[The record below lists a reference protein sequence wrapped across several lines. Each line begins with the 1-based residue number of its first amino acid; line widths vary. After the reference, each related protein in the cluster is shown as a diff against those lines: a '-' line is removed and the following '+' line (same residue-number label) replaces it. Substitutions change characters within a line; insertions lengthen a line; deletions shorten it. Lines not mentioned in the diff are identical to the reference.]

1 MKYLLFILIPVFS
14 CMAQDILPGS
24 KVMIDTTSTDM
35 RITTTN
41 STLQCY
47 ADEPITSMSCGAGT
61 VDIMGDCF
69 APPNTAFNIDYGVSS
84 VDSCVGV
91 DGTPDWQSSLN
102 IGTGTINTA
111 KSINGITQDTTFTM
125 NCQRPGVATVYSE
138 SLTVKVKG
146 PCSALPP
153 INIVRQNNPDEFFDL
168 TMLPFGSATGVTARF
183 SLFKNNYSALQFTA
197 PAQVLTKKLFFES
210 GRPDDGGPAPYTVVI
225 SQCPGDF
232 TESLGSGCKVSGV
245 TPTLRWT
252 TDPNLASNFR
262 CLLNPGEDYY
272 INIVH
277 SLDEG
282 SGYEVTNCNSTA
294 RCGVLFAELF

>member
-24 KVMIDTTSTDM
+24 KVYIDTTSTDM
-35 RITTTN
+35 RIKTTN
-41 STLQCY
+41 SMLQCY
-47 ADEPITSMSCGAGT
+47 ADEPISFMSCGAGT
-61 VDIMGDCF
+61 TDIQGECF
-69 APPNTAFNIDYGVSS
+69 APPNTSFNIDYGVTS
-84 VDSCVGV
+84 VASCVGV
-91 DGTPDWQSSLN
+91 DGTPDWQSNLN
-102 IGTGTINTA
+102 IGMGSINTS
-111 KSINGITQDTTFTM
+111 KSVNGITQDTTFTM
-125 NCQRPGVATVYSE
+125 NCQRPNVATVYSE
-138 SLTVKVKG
+138 SVTVKVKG

-153 INIVRQNNPDEFFDL
+153 INISRQPNPDEFFDL

-183 SLFKNNYSALQFTA
+183 SLFKNNYSSLRFTA
-197 PAQVLTKKLFFES
+197 PVQALTKKIFFEN

-232 TESLGSGCKVSGV
+232 TDSLGSSCKVSGP

-252 TDPNLASNFR
+252 SDVNNTSNFR
-262 CLLNPGEDYY
+262 CKLEPGEDYY

-277 SLDEG
+277 SLNEG
-282 SGYEVTNCNSTA
+282 SGYEVTDCNSTA